1 MLHVRPGVFIP
12 RPETEI
18 LVDAALAEIDG
29 LEAPVVVDVGTGTGA
44 IALSLAQEHPGAST
58 WATDLATEAVTL
70 ARENAVRLDLEV
82 TVVEGDLLQPLPARL
97 RGHVDLVVSNPPYV
111 TDDVYETLPPH
122 VRADPALALR
132 GGVEI
137 YARLA
142 AEAGGW
148 LGSGGAIA
156 LEIGIRSGSWG
167 ERGAPRS
174 GVRRCRRAS
183 RPGRARPGGDGAMA
197 VSTDPVGEAIAAARR
212 GALIVLPTDTVYG
225 IGTRPDDPDATARVF
240 EAKGRG
246 RDLELP
252 VLVATV
258 REAEA
263 VGVFDERAERLAAGC
278 WPGGLTLVLA
288 RSETSREWDLGGDRL
303 SVGVRDAPPPVGP
316 RGARGNGA
324 ARREQREPIG

>member
-1 MLHVRPGVFIP
+1 MRPAEVVRRAAEYLDRHDVEAPLPTAERLLAHVLETDRAGLYGREDGLSSAEARTFGRALCRRCAGTPVQHLTGDEGFRHLVLHVRPGVFIP

-44 IALSLAQEHPGAST
+44 IALSLAREHPGAST

-132 GGVEI
+132 GGVGI

-156 LEIGIRSGSWG
+156 LEIGSDQG
-167 ERGAPRS
+167 P
-174 GVRRCRRAS
+174 GVSEVLRAAGFEDVVV
-183 RPGRARPGGDGAMA
+183 RPDL
-197 VSTDPVGEAIAAARR
+197 AARDR
-212 GALIVLPTDTVYG
+212 VV
-225 IGTRPDDPDATARVF
+225 TAR
-240 EAKGRG
+240 
-246 RDLELP
+246 
-252 VLVATV
+252 
-258 REAEA
+258 
-263 VGVFDERAERLAAGC
+263 
-278 WPGGLTLVLA
+278 WP
-288 RSETSREWDLGGDRL
+288 
-303 SVGVRDAPPPVGP
+303 
-316 RGARGNGA
+316 
-324 ARREQREPIG
+324 